1 MSEAVAAKKKYP
13 SIDVLRAVS
22 AVGIVMM
29 HLISKSNNQYEL
41 EGFLA
46 ETVIPWFTHLVYLFM
61 MISAF
66 GMCCG
71 YHERMLRGTIDLSS
85 FYRKRVSRVLPYF
98 SFLVVLDLLSD
109 FSFERL
115 LEGFAE
121 VTLVFGFLPETNKFT
136 VLGIAWFLGI
146 TFVFYALFPLF
157 SVLTETKAAAWKTMA
172 VAVIFNFACNYY
184 FFNRDHYPNGFY
196 ARQNILFSAM
206 FFVAGG
212 LVYLYRSWLCERLGA
227 KWPVTIIISM
237 TFTVLYFALPIINR
251 NKYLQYPYFVLI
263 FALWLIS
270 AIVHDFELTGFFG
283 RFIRLL
289 AMYSMEIYL
298 THMMIFRILQKLG
311 LNYLFGRGYIS
322 YLFTVIL
329 SIAGALATAIVFQ
342 RIRQIISCLP
352 GRKSPS
358 DF

>member
-1 MSEAVAAKKKYP
+1 
-13 SIDVLRAVS
+13 
-22 AVGIVMM
+22 
-29 HLISKSNNQYEL
+29 
-41 EGFLA
+41 
-46 ETVIPWFTHLVYLFM
+46 
-61 MISAF
+61 
-66 GMCCG
+66 
-71 YHERMLRGTIDLSS
+71 
-85 FYRKRVSRVLPYF
+85 
-98 SFLVVLDLLSD
+98 
-109 FSFERL
+109 
-115 LEGFAE
+115 
-121 VTLVFGFLPETNKFT
+121 
-136 VLGIAWFLGI
+136 
-146 TFVFYALFPLF
+146 
-157 SVLTETKAAAWKTMA
+157 
-172 VAVIFNFACNYY
+172 
-184 FFNRDHYPNGFY
+184 
-196 ARQNILFSAM
+196 M

-237 TFTVLYFALPIINR
+237 TFTVLYFALPVINR

-263 FALWLIS
+263 FAMWLIS

-298 THMMIFRILQKLG
+298 THMMIFRILEKLG